1 MHFFDLINQN
11 YQELSEIDLQMGRYI
26 LDNPKQVQKM
36 SAQEFAAVCLSSKS
50 SAVRFAQ
57 KLGFTGF
64 GELKNYLKWQNN
76 EKEYGQALRF
86 KKQLQDDI
94 RKTLDYTEQ
103 SSWRE
108 IYSRL
113 DACQMVYVI
122 FTGVTQQS
130 QAAELQR
137 LLVLIGKGVQCIPA
151 SSQLNEFRRIME
163 RLRATDLIF
172 ILSLSGE
179 NKHLQNIVN
188 ALSVRQAKIISITN
202 LRDNWLSGKADFNLY
217 AFSSRSVL
225 PRDWWMRTA
234 ASFFVL
240 IEAFIFGYVDYLR
253 EVGEEK
259 EGGEEKI

>member
-94 RKTLDYTEQ
+94 RETLDYTEQ

-151 SSQLNEFRRIME
+151 SSGNRFDFYFVPVGGKQAFAEYCKRFVGQASQDYIHHQSARQL
-163 RLRATDLIF
+163 A
-172 ILSLSGE
+172 
-179 NKHLQNIVN
+179 
-188 ALSVRQAKIISITN
+188 VRQ
-202 LRDNWLSGKADFNLY
+202 
-217 AFSSRSVL
+217 
-225 PRDWWMRTA
+225 
-234 ASFFVL
+234 
-240 IEAFIFGYVDYLR
+240 
-253 EVGEEK
+253 
-259 EGGEEKI
+259 GGF